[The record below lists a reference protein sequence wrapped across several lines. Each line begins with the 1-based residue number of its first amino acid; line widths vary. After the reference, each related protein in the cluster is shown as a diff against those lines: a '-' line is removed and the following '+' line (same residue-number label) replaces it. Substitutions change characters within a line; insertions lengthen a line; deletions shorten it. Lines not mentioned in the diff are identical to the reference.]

1 MMRLN
6 KQFLNKQL
14 KGATLIGV
22 AVLFLGACATG
33 GAGQANHPDE
43 LVFGDR
49 ELTFLDRE
57 DYRYELPGG
66 DVMYLVT
73 DRALPLVKMRVYSR
87 AGNYLLGDLPAGSG
101 GLTASMLRDGG
112 AGELKPADLDERLD
126 FLATNVSF
134 SIGNTGASA
143 SLDSLSSNFGE
154 SLNLMM
160 DMLVAPQFDEE
171 RLRIAVDRQVEA
183 MRRRNDDTRSI
194 EPRVWSQLMLGEDF
208 FATRVATQASVESIN
223 PDVMRDVVGRIFGR
237 GDLVIAV
244 SGDIDAD
251 TARAALGKALARLP
265 EASELPS
272 IPDTLSP
279 GDPGVYT
286 VFKDDVNQTRVT
298 VGLPGPRVNNP
309 DEFAI
314 AVMNDILGG
323 GGFTSRI
330 TSRVRSDEGLAYSA
344 GSRFQLGR
352 HYDGQFRA
360 FFQSKNASVPQ
371 ALAIV
376 LEEVERI
383 RTAPVTEQEL
393 STAIE
398 SRLAFLADLYASAE
412 SASRRFAADEIN
424 SEPADRWRTYE
435 ANIRKVSIADVQRVA
450 EKYLDPAQLRILL
463 VGKIDEA
470 LAGDG
475 NHGTVESVTGKTIRA
490 IALKDPLTQQPLAD
504 AAP

>member
-1 MMRLN
+1 MMRLSN
-6 KQFLNKQL
+6 LPMVNL
-14 KGATLIGV
+14 LRV
-22 AVLFLGACATG
+22 AMLSAAAAVSVTACATG
-33 GAGQANHPDE
+33 GAELANHPDE
-43 LVFGDR
+43 LVFGER

-57 DYRYELPGG
+57 DYRHELPGG
-66 DVMYLVT
+66 DVMYVVT
-73 DRALPLVKMRVYSR
+73 DRALPLVKMRIYSR
-87 AGNYLLGDLPAGSG
+87 AGAYLLGDLPAGSG

-112 AGELKPADLDERLD
+112 AGDLKPADLDERLD
-126 FLATNVSF
+126 FLATSVGF

-143 SLDSLSSNFGE
+143 SLDSLSNNFEE

-160 DMLVAPQFDEE
+160 DMMVAPQFDAE
-171 RLRIAVDRQVEA
+171 RLQIAVDRQIEA

-208 FATRVATQASVESIN
+208 FATRVSTQDSVESIDA
-223 PDVMRDVVGRIFGR
+223 DVMREVTRRIFAR
-237 GDLVIAV
+237 GGLVIAV

-251 TARAALGKALARLP
+251 TARAALTQALARLP
-265 EASELPS
+265 EGVELPA

-279 GDPGVYT
+279 RDPGVYT
-286 VFKDDVNQTRVT
+286 VAKDDVNQTRVT
-298 VGLPGPRVNNP
+298 VGLPGPRVKNP

-371 ALAIV
+371 ALGIV

-383 RTAPVTEQEL
+383 RVAPVTEQEL

-424 SEPADRWRTYE
+424 DEPADRWRSYE
-435 ANIRKVSIADVQRVA
+435 ANVRKVTIADVQRVA

-475 NHGTVESVTGKTIRA
+475 DHGTVESVTGKTIRE
-490 IALKDPLTQQPLAD
+490 IPLRDPLTQQPLAD
-504 AAP
+504 AGP